1 MMLNLTF
8 CNVIVH
14 DSNEK
19 SKGIIY
25 LSKIVNGLKMEVQID
40 TVLAKVNVYLTSQSS
55 DTFYWESSIETAL
68 IKTETGNFDML
79 LLENYNSLSSLE
91 FNVGLS
97 PIYPNQMVK
106 EIFSYSD
113 DLKAFDSNPKLIK
126 NFWLKIRFLK
136 DFNGV
141 EYEKEDDLRVVSSQI
156 FMSNQSFLVEIL
168 H

>member
-68 IKTETGNFDML
+68 FKTETGNFDML
-79 LLENYNSLSSLE
+79 LLIYYNSLSSLE
-91 FNVGLS
+91 LNVGLS

-106 EIFSYSD
+106 EIFSYR
-113 DLKAFDSNPKLIK
+113 I
-126 NFWLKIRFLK
+126 
-136 DFNGV
+136 
-141 EYEKEDDLRVVSSQI
+141 Q
-156 FMSNQSFLVEIL
+156 
-168 H
+168 